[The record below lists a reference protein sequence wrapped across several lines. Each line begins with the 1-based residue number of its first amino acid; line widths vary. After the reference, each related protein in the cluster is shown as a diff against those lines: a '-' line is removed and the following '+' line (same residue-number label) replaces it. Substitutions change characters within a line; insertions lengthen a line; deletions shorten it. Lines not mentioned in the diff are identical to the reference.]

1 MKKLTAIFIG
11 IALAFNM
18 SARADEGMWLLP
30 LLEKLNI
37 GTMTEMGLEL
47 TAEDIYSVNH
57 SSLKDAIAIFGGGCT
72 SEIVSAQGLLLTN
85 HHCGYGT
92 IQSHSSVEHDY
103 LKDGFWAATKE
114 DEIASPGLSV
124 TFLDYIKDVS
134 DRINGLL
141 NDDMDEQERSGI
153 ISDEMSK
160 IEEEAE
166 IGEFQSAGVQSFFAG
181 NKFYLL
187 VYTRYSDVR
196 FVGAPPSSVGKY
208 GADTDNWMWPRHTGD
223 FSVFRVYMSP
233 DGKPAGH
240 SEDNVPFEPK
250 HFLPISMKGVTEGD
264 FAMILGYP
272 GGTTRFMT
280 SYEID
285 RELSI
290 THPNRIK
297 IRGLRQELMLED
309 MLADEKVR
317 IQYASKY
324 SGSTN
329 YWKFSIGQSKGLKD
343 LNVKGQKEALQEKFM
358 KWISMDPAKQKK
370 YGQALDM
377 IKTSTEDRIPY
388 NYVSQYY
395 NECLTR
401 GSEILGFAN
410 SASGFYRQLEDK
422 ADDETIKS
430 MAERMKNS
438 AVRFFKNYSPPTDQK
453 ITAAMM
459 ALFAEDV
466 PAEFHADIFATIK
479 KKYKGDYKKFVDQMF
494 ATSVFAN
501 QDRFNAFLDNPSLK
515 VLKKD
520 LAYQAAV
527 SIFTKSGEIRRD
539 SRQFGTDLGLGQRLW
554 VGGILEMEKDKTFY
568 PDANF
573 TMRLTYGT
581 VKSYEPQDAVLY
593 KYYTTLDGVMQKE
606 DPNNWEFVVP
616 PKLKELFETKDYGD
630 YGDGDQMKVCFITNN
645 DITGGNSGSGVINGR
660 GELIGLAFDGNW
672 EAMSGDI
679 AFEPDLQRCINVD
692 IRYVLWIIDKYA
704 GAKHLI
710 NEMTLVY

>member
-1 MKKLTAIFIG
+1 MKKLTAIFIS

-18 SARADEGMWLLP
+18 SAKADEGMWLLP

-47 TAEDIYSVNH
+47 TAEDIYSVNQ

-72 SEIVSAQGLLLTN
+72 SEIVSPQGLLLTN
-85 HHCGYGT
+85 HHCGYGI

-103 LKDGFWAATKE
+103 LKDGFWAMSLDE
-114 DEIASPGLSV
+114 EIASPGLSV
-124 TFLDYIKDVS
+124 TFLDYIEDVS
-134 DRINGLL
+134 DRINSLL
-141 NDDMDEQERSGI
+141 NDEMDEQERSRI
-153 ISDEMSK
+153 IREESGKIQDEV
-160 IEEEAE
+160 ET
-166 IGEFQSAGVQSFFAG
+166 GDFRSARVQDFFSG
-181 NKFYLL
+181 NNFYLL
-187 VYTRYSDVR
+187 VYTRYADVR
-196 FVGAPPSSVGKY
+196 FVGAPPSSIGKF

-233 DGKPAGH
+233 DGKPADYA
-240 SEDNVPFEPK
+240 EDNVPFEPK
-250 HFLPISMKGVTEGD
+250 HYLPVSMQGVNEGD

-297 IRGLRQELMLED
+297 VRGLRQELMLED

-343 LNVKGQKEALQEKFM
+343 LNVKAKKEDLQEKFT
-358 KWISMDPAKQKK
+358 KWISMDPDKQKK
-370 YGQALDM
+370 YGDALSLIKNAVEGQASIDHA
-377 IKTSTEDRIPY
+377 
-388 NYVSQYY
+388 SQYY
-395 NECLTR
+395 TECLTR

-410 SASGFYRQLEDK
+410 GANGLYRALEEG
-422 ADDETIKS
+422 ADAERIKS
-430 MAERMKNS
+430 MADRMKS
-438 AVRFFKNYSPPTDQK
+438 GAERFFKNYNAPTDRK

-459 ALFAEDV
+459 ELFAADV
-466 PAEFHADIFATIK
+466 PAEYHAGIFATIN
-479 KKYKGDYKKFVDQMF
+479 KKYKGDFKKYVDLMF
-494 ATSVFAN
+494 ATSVFAD
-501 QDRFNAFLDNPSLK
+501 QDRYNAFLENPSLK

-520 LAYQAAV
+520 MAYQAAE
-527 SIFTKSGEIRRD
+527 SIFTSSNEIRRET
-539 SRQFGTDLGLGQRLW
+539 RQFASDLAKGQRLW
-554 VGGILEMEKDKTFY
+554 IGGVLEMEKDKVFS

-573 TMRLTYGT
+573 TMRLTYGS
-581 VKSYEPQDAVLY
+581 VKSYSPQDAVLY

-606 DPNNWEFVVP
+606 DPDNWEFVVP
-616 PKLKELFETKDYGD
+616 PKLKELWEAKDYGA

-645 DITGGNSGSGVINGR
+645 DITGGNSGSGVINGK

-679 AFEPDLQRCINVD
+679 AFEPDLQRCIAVD
-692 IRYVLWIIDKYA
+692 IRYVLWIMDKYA

-710 NEMTLVY
+710 DEMTLVY

>member
-1 MKKLTAIFIG
+1 MKKLTALFIG
-11 IALAFNM
+11 FALALNI

-85 HHCGYGT
+85 HHCGYGS
-92 IQSHSSVEHDY
+92 IQSHSTVEHDY
-103 LKDGFWAATKE
+103 LKDGFWAASFE
-114 DEIASPGLSV
+114 EELANPGLAV
-124 TFLDYIKDVS
+124 IFLDYIEDVT
-134 DRINGLL
+134 DKVLANVT
-141 NDDMDEQERSGI
+141 NDMTEQERAQAI
-153 ISDEMSK
+153 RTAA
-160 IEEEAE
+160 AE
-166 IGEFQSAGVQSFFAG
+166 VQETVETNDFRMVRIQPFFSG
-181 NKFYLL
+181 NKYYMV
-187 VYTRYSDVR
+187 VYNQYRDVR

-233 DGKPAGH
+233 DGEPARF
-240 SEDNVPFEPK
+240 SEENVPFEPK
-250 HFLPISMKGVTEGD
+250 HYLPVSMKGVQEGD

-285 RELSI
+285 NVLSI

-297 IRGLRQELMLED
+297 TRSLRQELMLED
-309 MLADEKVR
+309 MLADDAVR
-317 IQYASKY
+317 IKYASKY

-343 LNVKGQKEALQEKFM
+343 LNVKGKKAALQEKFT
-358 KWISMDPAKQKK
+358 KWISMDPDKQKK
-370 YGQALDM
+370 YGDALDM
-377 IKTSTEDRIPY
+377 IRKSIDGAAPY
-388 NYVSQYY
+388 NHASQYY
-395 NECLTR
+395 TECLTR
-401 GSEILGFAN
+401 GSEIISFAN
-410 SASGFYRQLEDK
+410 GASGLYRLLDEGAEDEK
-422 ADDETIKS
+422 IQAA
-430 MAERMKNS
+430 AERMKNGS
-438 AVRFFKNYSPPTDQK
+438 AGYFKNYNAPTDQK

-459 ALFAEDV
+459 KLFVTDIAPEY
-466 PAEFHADIFATIK
+466 HADIFTTIK
-479 KKYKGDYKKFVDQMF
+479 KKYKGDFKKYVDKMF
-494 ATSVFAN
+494 ATSVFASQEALN
-501 QDRFNAFLDNPSLK
+501 TFLANPSKK
-515 VLKKD
+515 VLDKD
-520 LAYQAAV
+520 LAYQAAI
-527 SIFTKSGEIRRD
+527 SIFAKSAEIRRD
-539 SRQFGTDLGLGQRLW
+539 SRQFGADLAIGQRLW
-554 VGGILEMEKDKTFY
+554 IGGVLEMEKDKTFY

-573 TMRLTYGT
+573 TMRLTYGS
-581 VKSYEPQDAVLY
+581 VKAYDPKDAVHY
-593 KYYTTLDGVMQKE
+593 KYYTTLEGVMEKE

-616 PKLKELFETKDYGD
+616 PRLKELYEAKDYGD
-630 YGDGDQMKVCFITNN
+630 YGDGDVMKVCFITNN

-692 IRYVLWIIDKYA
+692 IRYVLWIMDKYA
-704 GAKHLI
+704 GAGHLVD
-710 NEMTLVY
+710 EMTLVY